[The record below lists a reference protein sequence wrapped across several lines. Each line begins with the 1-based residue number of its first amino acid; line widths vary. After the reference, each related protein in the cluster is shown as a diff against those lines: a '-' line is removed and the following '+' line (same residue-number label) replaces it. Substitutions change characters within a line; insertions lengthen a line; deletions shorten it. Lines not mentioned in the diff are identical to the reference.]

1 VGHDCGSG
9 TRLLGKTL
17 GQDCGTRMWDKTV
30 GQECGTRLWDKTV
43 GQGHKTANFSKI
55 GLDSLG
61 DEFTGSLCVKRI
73 PRPYHGNNVET
84 NFG

>member
-1 VGHDCGSG
+1 VGVGHDFWA
-9 TRLLGKTL
+9 RL
-17 GQDCGTRMWDKTV
+17 WDKTV
-30 GQECGTRLWDKTV
+30 GQECGTRLWDKNV
-43 GQGHKTANFSKI
+43 GQDFGTRRWDKTANFSKI